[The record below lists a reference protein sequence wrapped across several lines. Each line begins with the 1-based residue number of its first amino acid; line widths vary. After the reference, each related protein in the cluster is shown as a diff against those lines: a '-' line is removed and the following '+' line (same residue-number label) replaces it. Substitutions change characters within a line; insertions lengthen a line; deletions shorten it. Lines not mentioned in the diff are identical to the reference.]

1 MIHGRQVG
9 GEKPMRGH
17 RVLLAVL
24 VAGGALAACQSQMDG
39 MIAEGHD
46 PAYAAGYQDGCSS
59 GRKAAGGALVEG
71 QKDASRYGS
80 DSQYKE
86 GWDAGAAKCQA
97 EEERMIREARARN
110 PSRSRSN

>member
-1 MIHGRQVG
+1 MPIVRFTVTLA
-9 GEKPMRGH
+9 
-17 RVLLAVL
+17 LLA
-24 VAGGALAACQSQMDG
+24 AGAALAACQSQMEG

-59 GRKAAGGALVEG
+59 GRKAAGGVLVEDK
-71 QKDASRYGS
+71 KDASRYGS

-97 EEERMIREARARN
+97 EEQRMIREARARN